1 MQSTLISYQVTLI
14 DIGETISMPLY
25 RSEKFL
31 LSQDASLLPPMAI
44 LCLVGKVR
52 FHRKHSAILF
62 FFFSQYAPSC
72 RLMEC
77 RQIVCS
83 ACWARKGF
91 ISKLSTYARE
101 FRILLFF
108 LQYVLKQNS
117 TSLETCCK

>member
-62 FFFSQYAPSC
+62 FFFTIC
-72 RLMEC
+72 
-77 RQIVCS
+77 
-83 ACWARKGF
+83 
-91 ISKLSTYARE
+91 T
-101 FRILLFF
+101 F
-108 LQYVLKQNS
+108 LQVDGVPANCLQRLLGAKRFHFEIVNI
-117 TSLETCCK
+117 CA